1 MHLAL
6 IGDELFI
13 RGFSTWGNQ
22 GLKPHSVGYSIPNFA
37 TIPKIFGTGSGK
49 NKYAFKDFFYRE
61 TTVVGGKT
69 FKPGTVKE
77 EVVAEFIEKQKD
89 ADGKTVGKTSLNPPT
104 PPSVASG
111 AAPVA

>member
-37 TIPKIFGTGSGK
+37 TIPNFIGTRDIFLVVFIKIQ
-49 NKYAFKDFFYRE
+49 ARQE
-61 TTVVGGKT
+61 M
-69 FKPGTVKE
+69 
-77 EVVAEFIEKQKD
+77 
-89 ADGKTVGKTSLNPPT
+89 
-104 PPSVASG
+104 
-111 AAPVA
+111 

>member
-37 TIPKIFGTGSGK
+37 TIPK
-49 NKYAFKDFFYRE
+49 NKA
-61 TTVVGGKT
+61 
-69 FKPGTVKE
+69 
-77 EVVAEFIEKQKD
+77 INQ
-89 ADGKTVGKTSLNPPT
+89 
-104 PPSVASG
+104 
-111 AAPVA
+111 